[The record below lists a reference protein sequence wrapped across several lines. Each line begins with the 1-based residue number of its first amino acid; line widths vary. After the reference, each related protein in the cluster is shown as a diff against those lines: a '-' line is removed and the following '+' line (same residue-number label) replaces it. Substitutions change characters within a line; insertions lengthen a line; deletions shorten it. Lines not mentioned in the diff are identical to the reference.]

1 MNLTET
7 AGQSA
12 SSRKAVCV
20 YSSVGVCACVQAKLH
35 QARAETR
42 EAAHYFRMNLERI
55 EAENITG
62 SDQLD
67 ALIYLAEYAKVPPT
81 CFVHF
86 IAVLLI
92 STEAKPH
99 SQSRW

>member
-1 MNLTET
+1 MFVS
-7 AGQSA
+7 SA
-12 SSRKAVCV
+12 M
-20 YSSVGVCACVQAKLH
+20 CACVQAKLH

-67 ALIYLAEYAKVPPT
+67 ALIYLAEYAKVHYLPALGTSSLSPWLGSKAALCT
-81 CFVHF
+81 
-86 IAVLLI
+86 
-92 STEAKPH
+92 S
-99 SQSRW
+99 